1 MAEPGDLGIT
11 AFATVMAID
20 RRTRA
25 PAVVAESSQPLQVLR
40 AMMARPPAID
50 RPDLV
55 SWGNVTRAEIEA
67 LIRAEYLWI
76 DDDTLTAHS
85 PEQAM
90 WSIFSG
96 KR

>member
-1 MAEPGDLGIT
+1 MPEIANVDIT

-25 PAVVAESSQPLQVLR
+25 PAVVAESFQPLPVLR
-40 AMMARPPAID
+40 VTMARPPAID

-55 SWGNVTRAEIEA
+55 SWGNVTRAELEA
-67 LIRAEYLWI
+67 LIRADYLQI

-85 PEQAM
+85 PERAM
-90 WSIFSG
+90 WSIFTGRS
-96 KR
+96 